1 MAALA
6 QCLEARREQ
15 PCPDTNDLALNAL
28 DCLHKVAPRLQLAGL
43 PSQLLAQLLSEVCH
57 SMMTHDTPL
66 RVRGT
71 AAGVVQRLA
80 QETQNLGSLAE
91 AAGTCLPMHW
101 TSPICHSWPAC
112 SCSQTMTLRCE
123 MHALSL
129 SEIQSGYSTGLNADA
144 CLIHLESIFADC
156 AMQSWHMGNS
166 LNLVLIGLVYKA
178 TPMVASDSC

>member
-1 MAALA
+1 MMLSQNHSACWTAHACRAKSTAICLLASTRNTHTYTFALFSAGQDTVAALA

-43 PSQLLAQLLSEVCH
+43 PSQLLWQLLSEVCH

-91 AAGTCLPMHW
+91 AAGMCLPMQW
-101 TSPICHSWPAC
+101 TLYTFHSWTAC
-112 SCSQTMTLRCE
+112 SCSQRSTLHCE

-129 SEIQSGYSTGLNADA
+129 SEIQPGYQR
-144 CLIHLESIFADC
+144 LEC
-156 AMQSWHMGNS
+156 
-166 LNLVLIGLVYKA
+166 
-178 TPMVASDSC
+178 

>member
-1 MAALA
+1 MHAGQHTLAASQVAPICLPACASNTHISTVAFFSAGQAVVTALA

-28 DCLHKVAPRLQLAGL
+28 DCLHKVAPRLQLASL
-43 PSQLLAQLLSEVCH
+43 PSQLLWQLLSEVCH

-91 AAGTCLPMHW
+91 AAG
-101 TSPICHSWPAC
+101 ICPPLQW
-112 SCSQTMTLRCE
+112 
-123 MHALSL
+123 
-129 SEIQSGYSTGLNADA
+129 I
-144 CLIHLESIFADC
+144 
-156 AMQSWHMGNS
+156 
-166 LNLVLIGLVYKA
+166 
-178 TPMVASDSC
+178 

>member
-1 MAALA
+1 MHAGRHTLAEPQVPPIWLPACASNTHISIVAFFSAGQAVVAALA

-28 DCLHKVAPRLQLAGL
+28 DCLHKVAPRLQLASL
-43 PSQLLAQLLSEVCH
+43 PSQLLWQLLSEVCH

-91 AAGTCLPMHW
+91 AAGICPPLQW
-101 TSPICHSWPAC
+101 T
-112 SCSQTMTLRCE
+112 
-123 MHALSL
+123 
-129 SEIQSGYSTGLNADA
+129 
-144 CLIHLESIFADC
+144 
-156 AMQSWHMGNS
+156 
-166 LNLVLIGLVYKA
+166 
-178 TPMVASDSC
+178 

>member
-1 MAALA
+1 MLLQDHNACWSAHPCRATTTTMCLLACTSNTHTTTFASSAGQAAVAALA
-6 QCLEARREQ
+6 QCLEARREH

-43 PSQLLAQLLSEVCH
+43 PSQLLWQLLSEVCH
-57 SMMTHDTPL
+57 SMMAHDTPL

-91 AAGTCLPMHW
+91 AAGTCPPMQW
-101 TSPICHSWPAC
+101 TSPTCHCWPAC
-112 SCSQTMTLRCE
+112 SCSQRTTLRCE

-129 SEIQSGYSTGLNADA
+129 YD
-144 CLIHLESIFADC
+144 
-156 AMQSWHMGNS
+156 
-166 LNLVLIGLVYKA
+166 
-178 TPMVASDSC
+178 

>member
-1 MAALA
+1 MLQILSQLDAQGHSACWSAHECRATSTTICLLACTSDTHMSTFAFFSAGQDTVAALV

-28 DCLHKVAPRLQLAGL
+28 DCLYKVAPGLQLASL
-43 PSQLLAQLLSEVCH
+43 SPQLLWQLLSEVCH

-91 AAGTCLPMHW
+91 AAGKCPPMQWTLP
-101 TSPICHSWPAC
+101 TSHSWPPC
-112 SCSQTMTLRCE
+112 SCSHRISLRCE
-123 MHALSL
+123 LHGCTEPL
-129 SEIQSGYSTGLNADA
+129 
-144 CLIHLESIFADC
+144 
-156 AMQSWHMGNS
+156 
-166 LNLVLIGLVYKA
+166 
-178 TPMVASDSC
+178 